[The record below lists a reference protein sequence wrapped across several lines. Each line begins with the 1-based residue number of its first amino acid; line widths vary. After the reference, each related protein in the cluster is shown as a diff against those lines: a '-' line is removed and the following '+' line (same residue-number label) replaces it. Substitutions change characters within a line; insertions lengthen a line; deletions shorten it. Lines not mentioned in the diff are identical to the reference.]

1 MGGSEFSHKKEGVG
15 KVREGEGELEG
26 GGWGGGG
33 CYRKGKG
40 ITNYHSLTL
49 TKVIFLCVFPVSS
62 SHLHHFYQ
70 YSLFH
75 GINSLFESK

>member
-15 KVREGEGELEG
+15 KVREGEGEL
-26 GGWGGGG
+26 GGGG

-75 GINSLFESK
+75 RIDSLFESKRCQI